1 MRKKETIGLISA
13 AAIAMLALMI
23 AFSGV
28 ALASHPV
35 PPTDQTETLDIT
47 TSVICNG
54 SVVES
59 QRLNLEIDSSD
70 LINNT
75 PLADGEK
82 YGKIGYDEKMI
93 GSSGSTEFDKTFN
106 VDTNTTPNLKV
117 VKQIGYTQGGLGSL
131 SHEEQV
137 GMKVIARGK
146 PSSTKSKT
154 ECPPYNNTE
163 RKLEEWKW
171 CICPFTVWDTTKTTT
186 PAVPGSCEEVNTYSK
201 IVATDVQAET
211 TTDVGITGAS
221 GDPVNLN
228 YKITAKGTG
237 FVVTGVGV
245 YVEDGR
251 GATDLG
257 SRMAYKEKTIGYGKD
272 VDFTKD
278 IGYKSVYSP

>member
-1 MRKKETIGLISA
+1 MKKEEKMRKEETIGLISA
-13 AAIAMLALMI
+13 AVIAMLALMI

-35 PPTDQTETLDIT
+35 PPTDQTEILEIT

-59 QRLNLEIDSSD
+59 QRLNLEVDSGD
-70 LINNT
+70 LLDNP
-75 PLADGEK
+75 PLANYER

-93 GSSGSTEFDKTFN
+93 GSNGTTEFDKAFN
-106 VDTNTTPNLKV
+106 VDTNTTPNLAV
-117 VKQIGYTQGGLGSL
+117 HKQIGYTQGGLGSI

-137 GMKVIARGK
+137 GMKVIAHAKARVDGGETCTGWDMFE
-146 PSSTKSKT
+146 P
-154 ECPPYNNTE
+154 
-163 RKLEEWKW
+163 WKQEL
-171 CICPFTVWDTTKTTT
+171 CPFKVCEDKPDK

-211 TTDVGITGAS
+211 TTDVGITGTS
-221 GDPVNLN
+221 GEPVNLK

-237 FVVTGVGV
+237 FVVAGVGV

-251 GATDLG
+251 GEDDLG
-257 SRMAYKEKTIGYGKD
+257 SRMAYREKTIGYGKN

>member
-1 MRKKETIGLISA
+1 MISA
-13 AAIAMLALMI
+13 AVIAMLALMI

-35 PPTDQTETLDIT
+35 PPTDETENLDIT
-47 TSVICNG
+47 TSVICTG

-59 QRLNLEIDSSD
+59 QKLNLEIDSSD

-75 PLADGEK
+75 PLSDGEK

-93 GSSGSTEFDKTFN
+93 GSNGTTDFDKCFI
-106 VDTNTTPNLKV
+106 VDTNTTPNLQV
-117 VKQIGYTQGGLGSL
+117 HKQIGYTQGELGSL
-131 SHEEQV
+131 SYDEQL
-137 GMKVIARGK
+137 GMKVIAKGK

-171 CICPFTVWDTTKTTT
+171 CICPFTKWDTTTTTT

-211 TTDVGITGAS
+211 NTEVGITGTS
-221 GDPVNLN
+221 GEPVNLK

-237 FVVTGVGV
+237 FVVAGVGV
-245 YVEDGR
+245 YVDDGR
-251 GATDLG
+251 GYSALG
-257 SRMAYKEKTIGYGKD
+257 SRMEYKEKTIGYGKD